1 MGKRPR
7 KLFKIGEVME
17 HSGFSRQTLHNYTL
31 LGLITTARRTPS
43 GHRLY
48 EESVFDAL
56 ERITELKKEHTLEQ
70 IKGIFEAERAALG
83 KGPHSSSGDPPVQ
96 ISPPS

>member
-31 LGLITTARRTPS
+31 LGLISAAKRTPA

-48 EESVFDAL
+48 DEEVFDVL
-56 ERITELKKEHTLEQ
+56 DRITELKRDHTLEQ
-70 IKGIFEAERAALG
+70 IRRILKEERKAQG
-83 KGPHSSSGDPPVQ
+83 KGSS
-96 ISPPS
+96 PSDADT

>member
-17 HSGFSRQTLHNYTL
+17 HSGSSRQTLHDYTL
-31 LGLITTARRTPS
+31 LGLIRAAKRTPS

-48 EESVFDAL
+48 AEEVFDAL
-56 ERITELKKEHTLEQ
+56 DRIKELKRDHTLEQ
-70 IKGIFEAERAALG
+70 IKGMLERERTAE
-83 KGPHSSSGDPPVQ
+83 GPT
-96 ISPPS
+96 PSDSDT